1 MKAALEMS
9 SQSEFGLVKL
19 YQLKAHKNF
28 KPTILI
34 FILITSDIVNYFPFK
49 LYSIVSSD
57 SPALLHS

>member
-19 YQLKAHKNF
+19 YQLKVHKKF

-34 FILITSDIVNYFPFK
+34 FILITSIWT
-49 LYSIVSSD
+49 
-57 SPALLHS
+57 